1 MGQLLQPQPQEDVP
15 CLRLR
20 TRPVRMPPVTN
31 NRRTM
36 TQMVP
41 PFAVS
46 QDNMFIPPL
55 PIGPFGDY
63 AAWTFPAD

>member
-15 CLRLR
+15 FLRLR
-20 TRPVRMPPVTN
+20 TIPATIPPVTN

-36 TQMVP
+36 TPMVP

-46 QDNMFIPPL
+46 QDNMFLPPL
-55 PIGPFGDY
+55 PIAHLG
-63 AAWTFPAD
+63 AMRL